1 MKRNTIGL
9 DLGTNSIGW
18 AIISQ
23 EEDQKPQI
31 TLGSRIIPMSQDVI
45 GDFEKGNTVS
55 QTSQRTTYRSIRR
68 LYQRHHLRRER
79 LLRVLH
85 ILGFLP
91 PHIEHSIGWDKA
103 DVKTY
108 GKFLSDTHIE
118 WTPKDNG
125 TSLFIFQDSFQ
136 EMLAEFIKH
145 HPENSTKKI
154 PYDWT
159 VYYLRK
165 KALTQPIS
173 RYELAWL
180 LLNFNQKRGYYQLR
194 DKEEGDNHSE
204 NIDIISAKILSV
216 ERKEKD
222 KKYEK
227 YWYEMSLDNGM
238 TYRASFNNDVSS
250 WQNKTIDFVLKK
262 TTQKDGNI
270 KKELSFLPT
279 IDEIERMVPQKKAKM
294 YAKIKLRTEKEIE
307 NSHKTIGNYIYD
319 SLLKKPEQKIIGKLV
334 RTVDREFYRNE
345 LTRILQKQIEFMPEL
360 SDDRLYQAC
369 LMELYPK
376 NENHRHSLN
385 ETDFVRLFVDD
396 ILFYQRPL
404 KSKKYLIDNCP
415 YEKHSYVD
423 KETGEI
429 KEAAVK
435 CIARSNP
442 YFQEYRLLC
451 FIQNLRILD
460 EMGENCT
467 GEFLN
472 TPEDFSKLYDWLFL
486 REKVSMNDLF
496 FDFFGL
502 AKPPKGEV
510 LPYKWNYPDKD
521 FPANT
526 TVGLFAAT
534 LNKINIDTNVLKPD
548 FVYHLW
554 HILYSVSEPNQLLKA
569 LIKFGDKHHLPEAFA
584 EAFVKIKPFKSE
596 YGAYSEKAIKKLLS
610 VMRCGSHWHLEDI
623 NEETRQRIED
633 IISGN
638 IAPEMAERIKNYTTF
653 QRIEDFQG
661 LPEWLACYVVYSRHS
676 ETAKVEKWETPE
688 DLQAY
693 INGFKQHSLRNPIV
707 EQVIL
712 ESLRVVHD
720 IWKQVGSI
728 DEIHIELARE
738 LRNPAK
744 KRQDDSLRNMDNE
757 RRNLRIKLLLME
769 MSEDSRFNGVRPFS
783 PTQQEILKIYEEGV
797 LLKEG
802 YQLPKEIDAILS
814 SRQPSKSEINRYKL
828 WLEQKY
834 RSPYTGEYINL
845 SRLFTTD
852 YQIEHIIPQARYFD
866 DSLNNK
872 IICEAEVNQ
881 DKSNMLA
888 HPYIKQNGGK
898 EIYTSHG
905 KVTIL
910 SLEAYEQLVKDLYGH
925 NQRKYRNLMRDDIPE
940 SFTQRQIND
949 SRYISKVVMS
959 LLSNIV
965 REEGEKESTAKHL
978 IPCTGSV
985 TDRLKKDW
993 GLNDVWNSLVYPRFE
1008 RLNQMT
1014 ESQNYGHWDNKDGKR
1029 VFQTQV
1035 PLEQSSGFSK
1045 KRIDHRH
1052 HAMDALVIAC
1062 ASRAIVRYLNNEN
1075 AGNIKE
1081 REQSKHLL
1089 VTNKKINKPWNTF
1102 TQDAREA
1109 LQNIVVSFKQNTR
1122 IINKTTNKYT
1132 KYDCNGKKK
1141 SVSQTGENRWAIR
1154 KSLHKATVFGL
1165 VNLRKMKE
1173 VSLSDALKG
1182 DIRRIVDKPLKHH
1195 LQHLIQNGMSPKE
1208 IVAAAKKADY
1218 MLMGKSVKKVQVY
1231 YFTEEKKE
1239 SQLSYFA
1246 TRKPVD
1252 DTFDEKTID
1261 RITDTGIQKILRNRL
1276 KACDNDPKIAF
1287 SPEGI
1292 VEMNEHIANYN
1303 DGQPHQP
1310 IRRVRWAEQASKFA
1324 VGPSPQ
1330 SRHKYV
1336 EADKGTNLFF
1346 GIYLD
1351 AAGNRS
1357 YQTIPLI
1364 VAIERSKQGLS
1375 PVPDEDEKGNK
1386 LLFSLSPNDLVYVPT
1401 EEEQMQP
1408 AGHLNPDRIYKFVSC
1423 TGNRAFFTIAVTSKT
1438 IADKIEYTALNK
1450 TENIVLQKGYGPSIK
1465 AVCWKLEVD
1474 RLGHIKRVI
1483 R

>member
-1 MKRNTIGL
+1 MKHITVGL

-18 AIISQ
+18 AVIAQ
-23 EEDQKPQI
+23 ENEQKPQI
-31 TLGSRIIPMSQDVI
+31 TLGSRIIPMSQDII
-45 GDFEKGNTVS
+45 GDFEKGNSVS
-55 QTSQRTTYRSIRR
+55 QTKERTQLRSTRK

-85 ILGFLP
+85 LLKFLP
-91 PHIEHSIGWDKA
+91 QHIENNVSWE
-103 DVKTY
+103 KTDSKNF
-108 GKFLSDTHIE
+108 GKLPANLHLEWVSDANNSFHFL
-118 WTPKDNG
+118 
-125 TSLFIFQDSFQ
+125 FQDAFK
-136 EMLAEFIKH
+136 EMLSEFIKQ
-145 HPENSTKKI
+145 HPETFANGKRI

-165 KALTQPIS
+165 KGLTQPLS
-173 RYELAWL
+173 RQELAWV
-180 LLNFNQKRGYYQLR
+180 LLNFNQKRGYNQSR
-194 DKEEGDNHSE
+194 N
-204 NIDIISAKILSV
+204 
-216 ERKEKD
+216 
-222 KKYEK
+222 
-227 YWYEMSLDNGM
+227 
-238 TYRASFNNDVSS
+238 
-250 WQNKTIDFVLKK
+250 
-262 TTQKDGNI
+262 
-270 KKELSFLPT
+270 
-279 IDEIERMVPQKKAKM
+279 DEIEEDNPKEIKEYYKLKVIDVTLDDSNGKKPWYNIILENGWVYRRQSNISLENWKGTEHEF
-294 YAKIKLRTEKEIE
+294 IVTTKLDPDGNPKTDAEGNVMRSYSAPKEDDWTLVKKRTEQYLNE
-307 NSHKTIGNYIYD
+307 SGKTVGWFIYD
-319 SLLKKPEQKIIGKLV
+319 HLLENPSEKV
-334 RTVDREFYRNE
+334 RGQLIAHIDRLFYKEE
-345 LTRILQKQIEFMPEL
+345 LIHILQKQKEFIPEL

-376 NENHRHSLN
+376 NENHRNSLQK
-385 ETDFVRLFVDD
+385 TDFIRLLVDD

-415 YEKHSYVD
+415 YEKHSYVN

-429 KEAAVK
+429 KEAPVK

-460 EMGENCT
+460 AMGENCT
-467 GEFLN
+467 SKFLS
-472 TPEDFSKLYDWLFL
+472 TSEDYANLYEWLFL
-486 REKVSMNDLF
+486 QEKVSMNDLF
-496 FDFFGL
+496 IDFLGME
-502 AKPPKGEV
+502 KPKKGEEF
-510 LPYKWNYPDKD
+510 PYKWNYTDKD

-526 TVGLFAAT
+526 TVGMMAAV
-534 LNKINIDTNVLKPD
+534 LKKINLSTDLLSSD

-554 HILYSVSEPNQLLKA
+554 HILYSVSDPAQLYKA
-569 LIKFGDKHHLPEAFA
+569 LSKFANENHLPEESFAKAFSKA
-584 EAFVKIKPFKSE
+584 KPFKAE
-596 YGAYSEKAIKKLLS
+596 YGAYSEKAIKKLLT
-610 VMRCGSHWHLEDI
+610 VMRYGKHWSPENI
-623 NEETRQRIED
+623 SEETRQRID
-633 IISGN
+633 RIISGN
-638 IAPEMAERIKNYTTF
+638 IEPELQERIGNYTSL
-653 QRIEDFQG
+653 QQLEDFQG
-661 LPEWLACYVVYSRHS
+661 LPEWLACYVVYGRHS
-676 ETAKVEKWETPE
+676 EINKADIWKTPE

-712 ESLRVVHD
+712 ETLRVVHD
-720 IWKQVGSI
+720 IWKQVGNI

-744 KRQDDSLRNMDNE
+744 KRKAESERNLDNE
-757 RRNLRIKLLLME
+757 RRNMRIKLLLME
-769 MSEDSRFNGVRPFS
+769 MSEDARFEGVRPYS
-783 PTQQEILKIYEEGV
+783 PMQQEILKIYEDGALQTDLPKDIES
-797 LLKEG
+797 LLKN
-802 YQLPKEIDAILS
+802 
-814 SRQPSKSEINRYKL
+814 RQPSKSELIRYKC

-834 RSPYTGEYINL
+834 RSPYTGQYINL

-852 YQIEHIIPQARYFD
+852 YQIEHVIPQARYFD

-872 IICEAEVNQ
+872 VICEAAVNS

-888 HPYIKQNGGK
+888 HTYIKQNAGKIIQTNHGG
-898 EIYTSHG
+898 
-905 KVTIL
+905 VTIL
-910 SLEAYEQLVKDLYGH
+910 SLEAYEQLVKEMFGH

-978 IPCTGSV
+978 IPCTGLV

-1014 ESQNYGHWDNKDGKR
+1014 ESQAYGSWENKEGKK
-1029 VFQTQV
+1029 VFQTKV
-1035 PLEQSSGFSK
+1035 PLDQAAGFSK

-1075 AGNIKE
+1075 AGNVKE

-1089 VTNKKINKPWNTF
+1089 VTNQNINKPWDTF

-1109 LQNIVVSFKQNTR
+1109 LQHIVVSFKQNTR
-1122 IINKTTNKYT
+1122 IINKTTNKYI
-1132 KYDCNGKKK
+1132 KYDNNGKKT
-1141 SVSQTGENRWAIR
+1141 SFSQTGENRWAIR

-1165 VNLRKMKE
+1165 VNLRKVKE

-1182 DIRRIVDKPLKHH
+1182 DIRRLVDKQLKNH
-1195 LQHLIQNGMSPKE
+1195 LRHLLQNGMTVKE
-1208 IVAAAKKADY
+1208 IVTAAKKADY
-1218 MLMGKSVKKVQVY
+1218 QLLGQSVKKVKVY
-1231 YFTEEKKE
+1231 YFTEEK
-1239 SQLSYFA
+1239 SGNQLSFFA
-1246 TRKPVD
+1246 TRKAID
-1252 DTFDEKTID
+1252 ETFDEKTID
-1261 RITDTGIQKILRNRL
+1261 RITDTGIQKILLNRL
-1276 KACDNDPKIAF
+1276 HACDNDPKVAF

-1292 VEMNEHIANYN
+1292 EEMNNHIADYN

-1324 VGPSPQ
+1324 VGTSPQ
-1330 SRHKYV
+1330 SQHKFV

-1346 GIYLD
+1346 GIYVD
-1351 AAGNRS
+1351 ADGNRS
-1357 YQTIPLI
+1357 YETIPLV
-1364 VAIERSKQGLS
+1364 VAIERSKQGFN
-1375 PVPDEDEKGNK
+1375 PVPDENENGDR

-1401 EEEQMQP
+1401 EEELMQP
-1408 AGHLNPDRIYKFVSC
+1408 IGKLDPDRIYKFVSSS
-1423 TGNRAFFTIAVTSKT
+1423 GFQGFFLKSNVATSIANKFEFSS
-1438 IADKIEYTALNK
+1438 LNK
-1450 TENIVLQKGYGPSIK
+1450 MERAITGEQIK

-1474 RLGHIKRVI
+1474 RLGRIKRVI